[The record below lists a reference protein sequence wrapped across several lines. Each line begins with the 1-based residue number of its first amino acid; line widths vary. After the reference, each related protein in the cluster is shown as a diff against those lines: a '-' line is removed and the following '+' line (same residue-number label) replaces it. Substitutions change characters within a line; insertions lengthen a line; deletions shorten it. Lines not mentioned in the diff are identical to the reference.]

1 MRLKNLFLTYSI
13 RIMIDLLKYLSC
25 IKGQT
30 CQEIEFDEGSE
41 AGSPHA
47 IMVTFSSGCYL
58 WTYHEWLITHEA
70 ITIAD
75 SFMTP
80 NEDLKVS
87 VKEVLDKTVI
97 DVKTEGETMT
107 LFISLEDHFEIIFR
121 PSQSY
126 ARGYCLWGINDLSS
140 YKAIWVNSASEIVV
154 RDTYRGDEESIE
166 IVNRHL
172 QELIGQRV
180 DYSRC
185 GGGATSVLLL
195 ETNNNKNCI
204 WGWGYWEIYKDGILM
219 STSEDDDTPI
229 TGKMVVAAHQLE
241 GSIIKDV
248 TLDEDT
254 LDLSILFDNN
264 CRWDI
269 LTIYNEQTSLDNW
282 EFGIS
287 DENLFFKITSHLNI
301 EISNY
306 RD

>member
-185 GGGATSVLLL
+185 GGGATSILLL
-195 ETNNNKNCI
+195 ETNNKNCI
-204 WGWGYWEIYKDGILM
+204 WGWGYWEIYKDGTLL
-219 STSEDDDTPI
+219 STSEDDETPI
-229 TGKMVVAAHQLE
+229 TGKMAVAAHQLE

-254 LDLSILFDNN
+254 LDLCILFDNN
-264 CRWDI
+264 CRWNI

>member
-126 ARGYCLWGINDLSS
+126 ARGYCLWGFNDLSS

-185 GGGATSVLLL
+185 GGGATSILLL
-195 ETNNNKNCI
+195 ETNNKNCI
-204 WGWGYWEIYKDGILM
+204 WGWGYWEIYKDGTLL
-219 STSEDDDTPI
+219 STSEDDETPI
-229 TGKMVVAAHQLE
+229 TGKMAVAAHQLE

-254 LDLSILFDNN
+254 LDLCILFDNN
-264 CRWDI
+264 CRWNI
-269 LTIYNEQTSLDNW
+269 LTIYNEQTSKDNW
-282 EFGIS
+282 DFCIPNK
-287 DENLFFKITSHLNI
+287 NLCLKITSHLNI
-301 EISNY
+301 EITNY